1 MGEKVNKVIKLLLII
16 LCLLSSAVWADYTK
30 QIDVFG
36 IPIIATDGVSD
47 TKMMHAASVM
57 AEYLDNDQDGKA
69 DDPKVIDA
77 IHGHNGF
84 LYMAADESEED
95 TEFPNDDFDDN
106 QDFGQNLFAEE
117 TRPEGSSAEGGFDA
131 TLEEVL
137 HLITHVGYANAYPNK
152 YGEDPGSELTKAM
165 DKARGG
171 QFFDIPSRYP
181 AGAWYT
187 YDDDSCNYNC
197 MATEYFYWSLT
208 SLLGAQSYPDRAD
221 EIEWEW
227 RLSNARKLNS
237 TDKRIY
243 NLLTTLP
250 IKTIPTGKYTGSLL
264 TIKSIN

>member
-1 MGEKVNKVIKLLLII
+1 MRYLVKLLLVSIV
-16 LCLLSSAVWADYTK
+16 LTPMVAWADYTK

-36 IPIIATDGVSD
+36 IPVIATDGVSD
-47 TKMMHAASVM
+47 AKMMHAASIL

-77 IHGHNGF
+77 IHEHNGF

-95 TEFPNDDFDDN
+95 TEFPNDVFDDN

-117 TRPEGSSAEGGFDA
+117 TRPESSSAEGGFDA

-152 YGEDPGSELTKAM
+152 YGEDPGSDLTKAM

-197 MATEYFYWSLT
+197 MATEYFYWALT
-208 SLLGAQSYPDRAD
+208 SLLGAQSYIGRED
-221 EIEWEW
+221 EIKHEW
-227 RLSNARKLNS
+227 RLSSARKVEL
-237 TDKRIY
+237 TDEKIY
-243 NLLTTLP
+243 NLLSTLP
-250 IKTIPTGKYTGSLL
+250 IKVIPTGKYSGSLL

>member
-1 MGEKVNKVIKLLLII
+1 MRYLVKLVSVSIVL
-16 LCLLSSAVWADYTK
+16 APMVAWADYIK

-36 IPIIATDGVSD
+36 IPVIATDGVSD
-47 TKMMHAASVM
+47 SKMMHAASVL

-84 LYMAADESEED
+84 LYMTVDESEEG
-95 TEFPNDDFDDN
+95 TEFPNDDFDDS

-131 TLEEVL
+131 TLEEAL

-152 YGEDPGSELTKAM
+152 YGEDPGSDLTKAM

-197 MATEYFYWSLT
+197 MVTEYFYWSLT
-208 SLLGAQSYPDRAD
+208 SLLGAQSYIGREG
-221 EIEWEW
+221 EIMHEW
-227 RLSNARKLNS
+227 RLSSARKVEL
-237 TDKRIY
+237 TDGEIY
-243 NLLTTLP
+243 NLLATLP